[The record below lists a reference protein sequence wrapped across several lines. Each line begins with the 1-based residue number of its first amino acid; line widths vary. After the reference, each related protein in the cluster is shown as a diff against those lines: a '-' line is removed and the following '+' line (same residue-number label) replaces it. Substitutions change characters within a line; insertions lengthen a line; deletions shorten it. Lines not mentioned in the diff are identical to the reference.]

1 MVTLLEY
8 VLGGAALLLL
18 LPVTVLCAEILL
30 AVTSRASAAAP
41 EGERPQ
47 IAIVMPAHNEASMI
61 AGTLRSIIPQLA
73 ESDRLIVVADN
84 CTDDTATIAA
94 AEGAET
100 IERRDPVRRGKGYA
114 LDFGIRHLEPDAPDV
129 VVIIDADCHA
139 TAGSV
144 DRLARVC
151 RQALR
156 PVQAL
161 YLMYAPPDAAAMTR
175 IGEFAWAVKNRVRP
189 LGLHRL
195 GLPCQLM
202 GTGMAFPW
210 SCIRTAALA
219 SGSIVEDLKLGI
231 DLARAGTPPL
241 FCPEA
246 LFTSPFPSSA
256 EGIQSQRARW
266 EHGYLGMVLSNAPGL
281 LWSGCVRRNLDLM
294 AMAVDLSVP
303 PLALL
308 LLQVA
313 TVWFASVLL
322 YIYANA
328 LIPIG
333 VATIAAALLALSVLL
348 SWGFYGRR
356 IVSAG
361 SLLAL
366 AALYALWK
374 IPLYA
379 KFLVSRQMGWVR
391 SKRDK
396 E

>member
-1 MVTLLEY
+1 MTLLEF

-18 LPVTVLCAEILL
+18 LPVTVLCAEVLL
-30 AVTSRASAAAP
+30 AVTSRATAAAP
-41 EGERPQ
+41 AGERPRV
-47 IAIVMPAHNEASMI
+47 AIVMPAHNEASMI
-61 AGTLRSIIPQLA
+61 AGTLRCIVPQLA

-84 CTDDTATIAA
+84 CTDDTAAIAA
-94 AEGAET
+94 AEGAES
-100 IERRDPVRRGKGYA
+100 IERRDPVHRGKGYA
-114 LDFGIRHLEPDAPDV
+114 LDFGIRHLEADAPEV

-139 TAGSV
+139 TAGSI
-144 DRLARVC
+144 DRLARAC
-151 RQALR
+151 RAASR

-161 YLMYAPPDAAAMTR
+161 YLMYAPTGAGVMTR
-175 IGEFAWAVKNRVRP
+175 IGEFAWTVKNRVRP

-195 GLPCQLM
+195 DLPCQLM

-210 SCIRTAALA
+210 SYIRTAALA
-219 SGSIVEDLKLGI
+219 SGNIVEDLKLGI
-231 DLARAGTPPL
+231 DLARAGAPPS

-246 LFTSPFPSSA
+246 LVTSQFPSSP

-266 EHGYLGMVLSNAPGL
+266 EHGYLGMILSNAPGL
-281 LWSGCVRRNLDLM
+281 LWSACVRRNFDLL
-294 AMAVDLSVP
+294 AMALDLSVP

-313 TVWFASVLL
+313 AVWLL
-322 YIYANA
+322 SALFYVYANA

-333 VATIAAALLALSVLL
+333 IATVAAALLALSVLL
-348 SWGFYGRR
+348 SWAFYGRR
-356 IVSAG
+356 IVSVG
-361 SLLAL
+361 SLLAF

-379 KFLVSRQMGWVR
+379 KFLVSRQIRWVR
-391 SKRDK
+391 SKRDQ